1 MYNFVVSFANIEGRK
16 TILHDKEHE
25 VKGSESSKRS
35 KGIREGRTENRGE
48 GRMEDRI
55 EGRMEGMIRM
65 AGRME
70 GRIRMVGSIN

>member
-1 MYNFVVSFANIEGRK
+1 
-16 TILHDKEHE
+16 
-25 VKGSESSKRS
+25 
-35 KGIREGRTENRGE
+35 
-48 GRMEDRI
+48 MEDRI